1 MGIKVV
7 PVTRLF
13 KGGITMKT
21 VYPVFIAQ
29 SDDDYLVFVP
39 DMDIYTEGVSFVDAI
54 EMARDA
60 IALKGISYEDDGISI
75 PLPSDGNGAIAK
87 AKEEAD
93 DIFDYSKG
101 VLTYVDVDFSAYRK
115 KYDNRMVRRNVT
127 LPAWLNYE
135 AEKSNLN
142 VSKFLQEALKEKL
155 MIK

>member
-1 MGIKVV
+1 
-7 PVTRLF
+7 
-13 KGGITMKT
+13 MKS

-29 SDDDYLVFVP
+29 SNNDYLVFVP
-39 DMDIYTEGVSFVDAI
+39 DLDIYTEGVSFVDAI

-60 IALKGISYEDDGISI
+60 IALKGILYENDGMNI
-75 PLPSDGNGAIAK
+75 PLPSDGNEAMAMAK
-87 AKEEAD
+87 ADAD
-93 DIFDYSKG
+93 DEFDYSKG

>member
-1 MGIKVV
+1 
-7 PVTRLF
+7 
-13 KGGITMKT
+13 MKT

-29 SDDDYLVFVP
+29 NNNDYLVFVP
-39 DMDIYTEGVSFVDAI
+39 DLEIYTEGVSFVDAI

-60 IALKGISYEDDGISI
+60 IALKGISYEDEGIDL
-75 PLPSDGNGAIAK
+75 PLPSDGNEAMAK
-87 AKEEAD
+87 AKADAD
-93 DIFDYSKG
+93 DTFDYSKG

-155 MIK
+155 MAK

>member
-1 MGIKVV
+1 
-7 PVTRLF
+7 
-13 KGGITMKT
+13 MKS

-29 SDDDYLVFVP
+29 SNNDYLVFVP
-39 DMDIYTEGVSFVDAI
+39 DLDIYTEGVSFVDAI

-60 IALKGISYEDDGISI
+60 IALKGILYENDGMNI
-75 PLPSDGNGAIAK
+75 PLPSDGNEAMAMAK
-87 AKEEAD
+87 ADAD
-93 DIFDYSKG
+93 DEFDYSKG

-142 VSKFLQEALKEKL
+142 MSKFLQEALKEKL

>member
-1 MGIKVV
+1 
-7 PVTRLF
+7 
-13 KGGITMKT
+13 MKS

-29 SDDDYLVFVP
+29 SNNDYLVFVP
-39 DMDIYTEGVSFVDAI
+39 DLDIYTEGVSFVDAI

-60 IALKGISYEDDGISI
+60 IALKGILYENDGMDI
-75 PLPSDGNGAIAK
+75 PLPSDGNEAMAMAK
-87 AKEEAD
+87 ADAD
-93 DIFDYSKG
+93 DEFDYSKG